1 MSFGKKSSP
10 KPPPEVKPQI
20 VVSPGSGSGLTDGTS
35 TQQIE
40 RSQSNP
46 SQASL
51 LTDQEDDQLLKKGL
65 G

>member
-1 MSFGKKSSP
+1 MSFGSKSS

-20 VVSPGSGSGLTDGTS
+20 VVSPGSGSGLTSNTS
-35 TQQIE
+35 SQQIE
-40 RSQSNP
+40 RTQTNA

-51 LTDQEDDQLLKKGL
+51 LTDDENNQLLKKGL